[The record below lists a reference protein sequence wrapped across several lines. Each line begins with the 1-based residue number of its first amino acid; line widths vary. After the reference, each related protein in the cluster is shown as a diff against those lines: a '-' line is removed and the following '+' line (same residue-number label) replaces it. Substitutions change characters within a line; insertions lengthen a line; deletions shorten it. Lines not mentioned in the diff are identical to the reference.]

1 MVTKEW
7 GERTRETIFP
17 ETPIVR
23 VKNVWKKIVAKNC
36 EKNVFYI
43 HTSILT
49 NKWWKKRA
57 KQYFQKH
64 TNGANKKCCK

>member
-1 MVTKEW
+1 MGGKESAKHFFQKHTNSA
-7 GERTRETIFP
+7 R
-17 ETPIVR
+17 
-23 VKNVWKKIVAKNC
+23 KNVWKKIAAKNC